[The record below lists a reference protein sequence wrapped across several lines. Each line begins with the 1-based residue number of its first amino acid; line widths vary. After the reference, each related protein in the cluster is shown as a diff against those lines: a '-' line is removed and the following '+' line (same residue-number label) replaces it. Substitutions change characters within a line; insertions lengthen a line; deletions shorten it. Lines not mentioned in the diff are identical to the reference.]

1 MKNPNDPMQR
11 LATAFRVEIDP
22 QVQERHLAEVNAA
35 LIQPPASP
43 SLGRNARRRRLAGAL
58 AAATLVL
65 APTAMAVAAEGSL
78 PGEALY
84 PMKQATERI
93 RGLIDGDL
101 VATHRVE
108 ELEALVEG
116 EAPDELVFEASDRAT
131 RAVAEL
137 DDSGDLDRRLERAQ
151 EQVRERARTRDEGE
165 TGPEGTD
172 EGAGEPGGNDH
183 APPNGTGPTTAPRTG
198 SDPPEPTGPRPD
210 ETETEQPASPDAES
224 EQDRSRDG
232 TGDGSGS
239 GDGGETSD
247 EPGGTLPG
255 NGNGGLGGP
264 GGPDRP

>member
-93 RGLIDGDL
+93 RGLIDADL

-108 ELEALVEG
+108 ELEALVER
-116 EAPDELVFEASDRAT
+116 EASDELVFEASERAN

-137 DDSGDLDRRLERAQ
+137 DDSGDLDRRLEQVR
-151 EQVRERARTRDEGE
+151 EQVRERVRTRDEGE

-172 EGAGEPGGNDH
+172 EGATEPGGNDP
-183 APPNGTGPTTAPRTG
+183 APPNGPGPTTAPRTD
-198 SDPPEPTGPRPD
+198 SDSPESTGPRLD
-210 ETETEQPASPDAES
+210 EPESEQPASPDAES

-239 GDGGETSD
+239 GGGGETSD
-247 EPGGTLPG
+247 EPAGTPPG
-255 NGNGGLGGP
+255 NGNGRFGEP
-264 GGPDRP
+264 GGPDQP

>member
-1 MKNPNDPMQR
+1 MKNPNDPTQR

-22 QVQERHLAEVNAA
+22 DVQERHLAEVNAA
-35 LIQPPASP
+35 LLQPPASP
-43 SLGRNARRRRLAGAL
+43 SLGRNVRRRRIAGAL
-58 AAATLVL
+58 AAAALVM

-78 PGEALY
+78 PGDALY

-108 ELEALVEG
+108 ELEALVER
-116 EAPDELVFEASDRAT
+116 EASDELVSEASDRAT

-137 DDSGDLDRRLERAQ
+137 DDSGDLDRRLER
-151 EQVRERARTRDEGE
+151 VRERVRTRDEGE
-165 TGPEGTD
+165 TSPEGTD
-172 EGAGEPGGNDH
+172 EEATEPGGNDH
-183 APPNGTGPTTAPRTG
+183 APAEGPGPTTAPRTE
-198 SDPPEPTGPRPD
+198 SDSPEPTGPRPG
-210 ETETEQPASPDAES
+210 ESETEQPASPDDEA

-239 GDGGETSD
+239 GGSGETSD
-247 EPGGTLPG
+247 EPGGTPPG
-255 NGNGGLGGP
+255 NGNGGFGEP

>member
-1 MKNPNDPMQR
+1 MKNPNDPTQR

-22 QVQERHLAEVNAA
+22 DVQERHLAEVNAA
-35 LIQPPASP
+35 LLQPPASP
-43 SLGRNARRRRLAGAL
+43 SLGRNVRRRRIAGAL
-58 AAATLVL
+58 AAAALVM

-78 PGEALY
+78 PGDALY

-108 ELEALVEG
+108 ELEALVER
-116 EAPDELVFEASDRAT
+116 EASDELVFEASDRAT

-137 DDSGDLDRRLERAQ
+137 DDSGDLDRRLERVR
-151 EQVRERARTRDEGE
+151 EQVRERVRTRDEGE
-165 TGPEGTD
+165 TSSEGTD
-172 EGAGEPGGNDH
+172 EGATEPGGNDH
-183 APPNGTGPTTAPRTG
+183 APAEGPGPTTAPRTG
-198 SDPPEPTGPRPD
+198 SDSPEPTGPRPG
-210 ETETEQPASPDAES
+210 ESETEQPESPDDEA

-239 GDGGETSD
+239 GGGGETSD
-247 EPGGTLPG
+247 EPGGTPPG
-255 NGNGGLGGP
+255 NGNGGFGEP